1 MKAFL
6 YSPQRTTVGL
16 AHKYT
21 SNRKFFANLI
31 YHKAFKTMLQEDEN
45 KLQRDVIKKYEY
57 CDNVVMDQN
66 ILKNFYDRE
75 VDQSKL
81 KKWRQSTLYTL

>member
-31 YHKAFKTMLQEDEN
+31 SHKAFKTMLQEDEA
-45 KLQRDVIKKYEY
+45 KLQRDIIKKLEY
-57 CDNVVMDQN
+57 CDNAVMDQN
-66 ILKNFYDRE
+66 MLKDFYDRE

-81 KKWRQSTLYTL
+81 RK

>member
-31 YHKAFKTMLQEDEN
+31 YHKAFKAMLQEDES
-45 KLQRDVIKKYEY
+45 KLQRDIIKKLEY

-66 ILKNFYDRE
+66 MLKDFYDRE

-81 KKWRQSTLYTL
+81 RK